1 MMTNMPSIISHLQIA
16 NAVLCLLLAAQM
28 LAMTAMR
35 PIPKRL
41 LGFNYLLYAHQSI
54 ALAAILNAYTTV
66 FAFTRPLFAML
77 LGPCLYVYF
86 ICVRRPDANF
96 NKSELWHFGLG
107 AATIIV
113 LTQIKPLRAFIDI
126 AIIASF
132 VIYTSMIALQMRTG
146 QQALAHLGG
155 YAVSAYRWLISL
167 MLLALVNIL
176 LEIAVNLEMQTGVA
190 LRDSISLL
198 VASIAFFAIN
208 ASIMLAALK
217 RSDWLEWMY
226 QFGEQ
231 TLQVTTPSINPEV
244 AQQLF
249 QRWEN
254 LVKSEQLHKQ
264 EFGITLPQAAKKLQ
278 VPARQLSNAI
288 NQVYGKS
295 FSVYLNDQRIHEAQ
309 RLLIEAPEM
318 TVIEVMQES
327 GFSSKSNFNK
337 EFLRVT
343 GLSPS
348 GFRDTN
354 LPQAKYANSN

>member
-16 NAVLCLLLAAQM
+16 NAVLCLLLAAQL

-41 LGFNYLLYAHQSI
+41 LGLNCLLYAHQSI
-54 ALAAILNAYTTV
+54 ALAAILNGHTAV
-66 FAFTRPLFAML
+66 FAFTRPLLAML

-86 ICVRRPDANF
+86 LCVRRQDARF
-96 NKSELWHFGLG
+96 LKSDLWHFGLG
-107 AATIIV
+107 ALLFILLSQV
-113 LTQIKPLRAFIDI
+113 KPLRALIDV
-126 AIIASF
+126 AILASF
-132 VIYTSMIALQMRTG
+132 IIYTTLIALQMRSG

-155 YAVSAYRWLISL
+155 YASSAFRWLVSL
-167 MLLALVNIL
+167 MLLALINIL
-176 LEIAVNLEMQTGVA
+176 LEIAVSLEMQTGVA

-198 VASIAFFAIN
+198 VASIAFFSIN
-208 ASIMLAALK
+208 TSIMLAALK
-217 RSDWLEWMY
+217 RCDWLEWMY

-231 TLQVTTPSINPEV
+231 TLQVAAPAIAPDV
-244 AQQLF
+244 AQALF
-249 QRWEN
+249 QRWET
-254 LVKSEQLHKQ
+254 LVKIEQLYKQ

-288 NQVYGKS
+288 NQIYGKS

-343 GLSPS
+343 SLSPS
-348 GFRDTN
+348 GFREAN
-354 LPQAKYANSN
+354 LSQT

>member
-1 MMTNMPSIISHLQIA
+1 MMTNMPSITSHLQIA

-41 LGFNYLLYAHQSI
+41 LGLNCLLYAHQSI
-54 ALAAILNAYTTV
+54 ALAAILNGHTAF
-66 FAFTRPLFAML
+66 FAFTRPLLAML

-86 ICVRRPDANF
+86 LCVRRQDSRF
-96 NKSELWHFGLG
+96 LKSDLWHFGLG
-107 AATIIV
+107 ALIFILLSQV
-113 LTQIKPLRAFIDI
+113 KPLRALIDV
-126 AIIASF
+126 AILASF
-132 VIYTSMIALQMRTG
+132 ITYTTLIALQMRSG
-146 QQALAHLGG
+146 KQALAHLGG
-155 YAVSAYRWLISL
+155 YAAPAHRWLMSL

-176 LEIAVNLEMQTGVA
+176 LEIAVSLEMQNGVA

-198 VASIAFFAIN
+198 VASIAFFSIN
-208 ASIMLAALK
+208 TSIMLAALK

-231 TLQVTTPSINPEV
+231 TLQVAAPTIAPDV
-244 AQQLF
+244 AQPLF
-249 QRWEN
+249 QRWET
-254 LVKSEQLHKQ
+254 LVKTEQLHKQ

-288 NQVYGKS
+288 NQIYGKS

-318 TVIEVMQES
+318 TVIEIMQES

-348 GFRDTN
+348 GFRE
-354 LPQAKYANSN
+354 AKAFKN